1 MQALLDAIPVPVLTF
16 DRSLR
21 VATSNGAARSL
32 LQAGASGLQGR
43 ALAELFP
50 SLTDATPGIYSD
62 LPIACLDGTRSA
74 GEVRA
79 SRVAG
84 ALVLTVYPGQAG
96 LDMESGLLPD
106 LARRLQRVTL
116 ALQEALSQ
124 LKAGAPGRESV
135 ERAEVA
141 VHELSQLVGQ
151 GSPPA
156 AAEEVVSAAPQAPP
170 GSVLVIEDDEDLALL
185 HCLSLSLEG
194 FVPVA
199 VHSLADAK
207 HALEQRRWSAVLL
220 DVVLPDGSGLE
231 LLQILRDSSTPV
243 VVTSGK
249 PPPHDELRLAWL
261 RKPFGPAELVAK
273 IATSRPP
280 ELADARS
287 SIAREAPDPSGME
300 H

>member
-16 DRSLR
+16 DRNLR

-32 LQAGASGLQGR
+32 LRAGEFGLKGR

-50 SLTDATPGIYSD
+50 TLADADPGIYSD
-62 LPIACLDGTRSA
+62 SPIACLDGTRSA

-79 SRVAG
+79 CRVTG
-84 ALVLTVYPGQAG
+84 DLVLIVSPAQAG
-96 LDMESGLLPD
+96 SDTEPGLLPD
-106 LARRLQRVTL
+106 FTRRLEGVTL
-116 ALQEALSQ
+116 ALQEALS
-124 LKAGAPGRESV
+124 LLTTDAPGRESV
-135 ERAEVA
+135 ERADVA
-141 VHELSQLVGQ
+141 VNELAQFVAQ
-151 GSPPA
+151 NSPPA
-156 AAEEVVSAAPQAPP
+156 AAEIVSAAPHAPP

-194 FVPVA
+194 FAPVA
-199 VHSLADAK
+199 VHTLADAK
-207 HALEQRRWSAVLL
+207 RALEQQSWSAVLL

-243 VVTSGK
+243 LVASGK
-249 PPPHDELRLAWL
+249 PPADEALRLAWL

-273 IATSRPP
+273 IATSRPL

-287 SIAREAPDPSGME
+287 SIAREEQDPSGME